1 MCTTCGCA
9 VGETRIEGE
18 AVHADEHGHGHWHV
32 HEDGTAHSHDHGH
45 GGVEAAHAHAHDEHE
60 HPHTHADGSTH
71 VHPHH
76 HHGEHGHSHEGVVA
90 VSAAATHAHVHRHA
104 DGSEHAHPHTHDGE
118 HHHTHE
124 EAGAVHY
131 GHGPAGAHA
140 PGMSQS
146 RMVQIERDILSK
158 NDAYAAKNR
167 SRFNEQGI
175 FALNLVSSPGSG
187 KTTLL
192 CRSIEALKGK
202 LAISVVEGD
211 QQTSYDAERIRA
223 TGVPAL
229 QINTGKGCHLDA
241 HMVGHALQKLTPA
254 DDSLLF
260 IENVGNLVCPA
271 AFDLGEA
278 HKVAILSVTEG
289 EDKPLKYPDMF
300 RASSLML
307 VNKIDLLPYVSFDVD
322 KAVEHARRVNPQ
334 LEVIRVSA
342 TTGEG
347 FDAWLAWLEA
357 GVAAQATKRGNT
369 VEALKRRVATLEAQL
384 AAGSTESPTRS

>member
-9 VGETRIEGE
+9 AGETRI
-18 AVHADEHGHGHWHV
+18 
-32 HEDGTAHSHDHGH
+32 DGQ
-45 GGVEAAHAHAHDEHE
+45 
-60 HPHTHADGSTH
+60 P
-71 VHPHH
+71 
-76 HHGEHGHSHEGVVA
+76 
-90 VSAAATHAHVHRHA
+90 VSEESLPAGWHRHA
-104 DGSEHAHPHTHDGE
+104 DGTTHADHAPASAAPSPAPKYAPRHVQAHSHVHTHPHPHPHSHAPAAAD
-118 HHHTHE
+118 HL
-124 EAGAVHY
+124 HY

-140 PGMSQS
+140 PGMTQS

-158 NDAYAAKNR
+158 NDGYAAGNR
-167 SRFNEQGI
+167 ERFDEQGI

-192 CRSIEALKGK
+192 CRSIEEMKGR
-202 LAISVVEGD
+202 LPISVIEGD
-211 QQTSYDAERIRA
+211 QQTSFDAERIRA
-223 TGVPAL
+223 TGAPAL

-241 HMVGHALQKLTPA
+241 HMVGQALSKLAPA

-300 RASSLML
+300 RAASLML
-307 VNKIDLLPYVSFDVD
+307 LNKIDLLPHLTFDAD
-322 KAVEHARRVNPQ
+322 RAVEYARRVNPQ
-334 LEVIRVSA
+334 LKVIRVSA

-347 FDAWLAWLEA
+347 FAEWLDWLAA
-357 GVAAQATKRGNT
+357 GCATQREKKRETVAC
-369 VEALKRRVATLEAQL
+369 LKRRVAELEARL
-384 AAGSTESPTRS
+384 AGAQATP